1 MMNLI
6 LIIGGT
12 MEPDVVL
19 VAGRVLNLF
28 SVLLL
33 VAAIAVVAN
42 MRIASVIRAYRA
54 QGFALSV
61 MTAIIA
67 YSSGREHVYAIAA
80 INFIIKT
87 IVIPAIL
94 SRIVKR
100 LAVKRDIDPF
110 LSVPLSVLGCGFFVV
125 LAYFVAE
132 PFESAG
138 LGLIPGLLTI
148 SVSLVLIGCFVMII
162 RKKAITQIVGL
173 LTMENGI
180 FLSALAT
187 TFGMPLIVEL
197 GIFFDLLLGAIILGI
212 FVYRIKETFDHLD
225 TTRLQSLKG

>member
-1 MMNLI
+1 MDPGAL
-6 LIIGGT
+6 
-12 MEPDVVL
+12 VVDK
-19 VAGRVLNLF
+19 VLNLF

-33 VAAIAVVAN
+33 VAGIAVIAN
-42 MRIASVIRAYRA
+42 LRIASVIRAYGA
-54 QGFALSV
+54 QGFALGV
-61 MTAIIA
+61 MTALIA
-67 YSSGREHVYAIAA
+67 YSSGREHVYAIAVVG
-80 INFIIKT
+80 FVVKGL
-87 IVIPAIL
+87 VIPTIL
-94 SRIVKR
+94 ARIVRR
-100 LAVKRDIDPF
+100 LAIKRDIEPF
-110 LSVPLSVLGCGFFVV
+110 LSVPLSVLASGLLVV

-132 PFESAG
+132 PFEEAG
-138 LGLIPGLLTI
+138 LGLVPGLLAV
-148 SVSLVLIGCFVMII
+148 SVSLVLIGCFVMVV

-212 FVYRIKETFDHLD
+212 FAYRIKETFDHVD

>member
-1 MMNLI
+1 MIFSNAVV
-6 LIIGGT
+6 IGK
-12 MEPDVVL
+12 
-19 VAGRVLNLF
+19 VLNLF

-42 MRIASVIRAYRA
+42 LRIASVIRAYGA
-54 QGFALSV
+54 QGFALAA
-61 MTAIIA
+61 MTALIA
-67 YSSGREHVYAIAA
+67 YSTGREHIYAIALA
-80 INFIIKT
+80 GLVIKAVLIPT
-87 IVIPAIL
+87 IL
-94 SRIVKR
+94 TRIVRNLKI
-100 LAVKRDIDPF
+100 KHDIEPF
-110 LSVPLSVLGCGFFVV
+110 LSVPLSVLVCGLLVV

-138 LGLIPGLLTI
+138 LGLIPNLLAI

-162 RKKAITQIVGL
+162 RKKAITQVIGL

-197 GIFFDLLLGAIILGI
+197 GIFFDLLLGAIIFGL
-212 FVYRIKETFDHLD
+212 FAYRIKETFDHLD